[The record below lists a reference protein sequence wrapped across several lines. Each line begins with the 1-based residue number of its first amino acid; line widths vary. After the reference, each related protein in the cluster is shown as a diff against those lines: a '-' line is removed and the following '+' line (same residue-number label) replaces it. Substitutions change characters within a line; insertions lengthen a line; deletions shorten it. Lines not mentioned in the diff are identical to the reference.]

1 MASFTNTFPDAAILA
16 VLGDD
21 ITHIKSGGGSVIL
34 KGEFEFK
41 YLEEEIGDQI
51 DIIYPVVEL
60 NNSDAKD
67 INKKSRIKVDGNT
80 YKLLK
85 KRPIN
90 AGKTQVVLR
99 SV

>member
-1 MASFTNTFPDAAILA
+1 MASFTDTFPDTEILT

-21 ITHIKSGGGSVIL
+21 IEHIKSGGGSEIL

-41 YLEEEIGDQI
+41 FLEEEAGDQI
-51 DIIYPVVEL
+51 DIIFPVVEL
-60 NNSDAKD
+60 NNDDAKS
-67 INKKSRIKVDGNT
+67 ITRRSRIKVSGIT
-80 YKLLK
+80 YKILK

-90 AGKTQVVLR
+90 VGKMQVILR